1 MIYQLS
7 IPRFFL
13 HEGDDFSWRF
23 RVNCP
28 SPGQVPA
35 GLVNTSPAYLLY
47 HYASINIMII
57 DPPTPPSF
65 FMFT

>member
-28 SPGQVPA
+28 SPGQVPGRA
-35 GLVNTSPAYLLY
+35 GEHIARLPAVPLCL
-47 HYASINIMII
+47 H
-57 DPPTPPSF
+57 
-65 FMFT
+65 